1 MGLATHALALALGYA
16 LGNPEGR
23 AKLVALRGRAG
34 EAAKQASARPEVKQ
48 AREKAWDLAGEAG
61 AKAKNR
67 LTSGSRQEAAK
78 GASTPEPSKV
88 DTSASDSP
96 EYGTPSTTAPAYGV
110 PASGPGSN
118 SPSGP
123 GTSGTSTSG
132 TGTFGTTAPKSGTAS
147 SDQASKP
154 AASKPAPT
162 KSASGTASA
171 TNGTTDTGDDRLA
184 GTTVAEDSKAA
195 VLGLPTPD
203 VDRPDPTKNR

>member
-67 LTSGSRQEAAK
+67 LTSGSRREAAK

-118 SPSGP
+118 SPSGT
-123 GTSGTSTSG
+123 GTSGTAATK
-132 TGTFGTTAPKSGTAS
+132 AGTAS
-147 SDQASKP
+147 
-154 AASKPAPT
+154 
-162 KSASGTASA
+162 SGTASA
-171 TNGTTDTGDDRLA
+171 TNGTTGTGDDRLA
-184 GTTVAEDSKAA
+184 GTTVAEDSRAA

-203 VDRPDPTKNR
+203 VDRPDPTTGR

>member
-67 LTSGSRQEAAK
+67 LTSGSRQKAAES
-78 GASTPEPSKV
+78 AQPSRV

-118 SPSGP
+118 SPSGT
-123 GTSGTSTSG
+123 GTSG
-132 TGTFGTTAPKSGTAS
+132 TGTSGTTATKSGAAS

-154 AASKPAPT
+154 ASAKPASA
-162 KSASGTASA
+162 KSASGAASSGAASA
-171 TNGTTDTGDDRLA
+171 TNGTTDTDRLA
-184 GTTVAEDSKAA
+184 GTTVAEDSRAA

-203 VDRPDPTKNR
+203 ADRPDPTTKR